1 MNTRARSGCGVGH
14 NTKCLLLG
22 PCSRSC
28 ALCDARRAPSHL
40 HSALASASLFVRVC
54 LCADRSGMDYD
65 YAGLAAAMD
74 SDDDSAGTA
83 PGSDQE
89 GDDEEE
95 EEGSEG
101 SEGELQGATFSD
113 MSEEEEEEEDGGSE
127 EEGAQGGASSGSEGE
142 GLSGDDFSGDD
153 EDEEEG
159 GSSDDEFVAALAA
172 EEGLSGA
179 KLTARG
185 GLAGA
190 AALVGDRKGWG
201 NRWRQLRVSPAG
213 CAREFSSEGR

>member
-1 MNTRARSGCGVGH
+1 MNTRARSSFGVGH

-22 PCSRSC
+22 PCNRSC
-28 ALCDARRAPSHL
+28 ALCDARRAPSRL

-65 YAGLAAAMD
+65 YASLAAAMD
-74 SDDDSAGTA
+74 SGDDSAGA
-83 PGSDQE
+83 ASGSDLE

-113 MSEEEEEEEDGGSE
+113 MSEEEGEEEGGSE

-142 GLSGDDFSGDD
+142 ALSVDDFS
-153 EDEEEG
+153 EEEEEEEG
-159 GSSDDEFVAALAA
+159 LSDDDFVAALAA

-185 GLAGA
+185 ALARA

-201 NRWRQLRVSPAG
+201 ETRWRQLRVSSKI
-213 CAREFSSEGR
+213 CTRVQ